1 VREIRIK
8 DIDESDIDTIL
19 AEDID
24 FEGDLSFRKP
34 LMIKGKFK
42 GRVDATSDLFVG
54 ENAVVEATIKAGTV
68 STKGRIIGDISATSR
83 VELFST
89 AQVDGDVAAP
99 DFVMESGC
107 VFNGKCRMIGEG
119 ETHA

>member
-1 VREIRIK
+1 MREVRIK
-8 DIDESDIDTIL
+8 EIDESDIDTIL

-24 FEGDLSFRKP
+24 FEGELSFRQP

-42 GRVDATSDLFVG
+42 GRVVATSDLYVG
-54 ENAVVEATIKAGTV
+54 ERAVVEATVEADRVSAKGTIV
-68 STKGRIIGDISATSR
+68 GDIIARSR

-89 AQVDGDVAAP
+89 AHVDGDVAAP

-119 ETHA
+119 RSGE